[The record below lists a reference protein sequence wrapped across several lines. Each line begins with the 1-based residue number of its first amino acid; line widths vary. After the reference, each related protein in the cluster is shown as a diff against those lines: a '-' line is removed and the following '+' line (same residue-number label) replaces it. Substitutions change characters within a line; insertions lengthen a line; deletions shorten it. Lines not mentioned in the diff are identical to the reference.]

1 MNRIPRWRVALPAC
15 VFAVSALA
23 VGATSA
29 PRLDPPTLRPSHR
42 PLSFTKDVAPLVF
55 RQCAPCH
62 RPGGSA
68 PFNLLTYQDVRDR
81 APLVAA
87 SVEQRRMPPW
97 LPEPGYGEFAG
108 ARRLSDHEVAL
119 IRRWVDEGAVEGD
132 VADLPPP
139 PQWNDEWALGTPNLI
154 VSLPSYELPAG
165 GRDVYRNLVAIIQ
178 VQETRYVRAVEIRP
192 GDPRVVHHARMMIDT
207 TSSSRALDAQDAAPG
222 FDGMDLEG
230 NATNPE
236 GFFVGWTP
244 GKVPKP
250 GAADMAWRLEP
261 GTDLVLQLHLRPT
274 GKPEAVSAQVGF
286 HFAKRPPTRVPALI
300 MLGSFEIDIPP
311 GNANYLVTDQY
322 EVPVDVEVL
331 SVYPHAH
338 YLGKEMQGFATLPS
352 GKTEWLIRI
361 RDWDFNWQDD
371 YRYVEPIAL
380 PAGTV
385 LSMRYTYDNSSDNP
399 QNPNSPPKRVVY
411 GSRSSDEMA
420 DLIVQVLLRDPDDR
434 KLLVQDL
441 AWKDEVSEINY
452 VAREE
457 YLLGNQL
464 SSQGRF
470 GEAAARYREALKLRS
485 DDAKVYTGLARA
497 LLALGEPDGAVLI
510 AERAAQLTDGRDPH
524 ALDQLATAYAAVGR
538 THRAVQTARQALTL
552 AIDAGL
558 DDFAEAIRQRLEQYE
573 RTTQE

>member
-1 MNRIPRWRVALPAC
+1 MNRIPRWRVAPAC
-15 VFAVSALA
+15 AFAVFAVAI
-23 VGATSA
+23 GAAGA
-29 PRLDPPTLRPSHR
+29 PTFDPPTLPRAHR
-42 PLSFTKDVAPLVF
+42 PPSFTKDVAPLVF
-55 RQCAPCH
+55 KHCSPCH

-68 PFNLLTYQDVRDR
+68 PFNLLTYQEVRDR

-97 LPEPGYGEFAG
+97 LPEPGYGDFVG
-108 ARRLSDHEVAL
+108 ARWLSDDEIAL
-119 IRRWVDEGAVEGD
+119 IRRWVDEGATEGD
-132 VADLPPP
+132 PAHLPPAP
-139 PQWNDEWALGTPNLI
+139 EWNDEWVLGTPDLI
-154 VSLPSYELPAG
+154 VSLPSYVLPAG
-165 GRDVYRNLVAIIQ
+165 GRDVYRNLVSSIPLH
-178 VQETRYVRAVEIRP
+178 ETRYVRAVEIRP
-192 GDPRVVHHARMMIDT
+192 GDPRVVHHARMMIDAT
-207 TSSSRALDAQDAAPG
+207 PSSRAVDAQDAAPG
-222 FDGMDLEG
+222 FDGMDLES

-244 GKVPKP
+244 GKIPKP
-250 GAADMAWRLEP
+250 GGDDMAWRLEP

-286 HFAKRPPTRVPALI
+286 YFAERAPRRIPALI
-300 MLGSFEIDIPP
+300 MLGSYEIDIPP
-311 GNANYLVTDQY
+311 GDANYLVTDEY

-338 YLGKEMQGFATLPS
+338 YLGKEMQGFGTLPN

-385 LSMRYTYDNSSDNP
+385 LSMRYSYDNSSENP
-399 QNPNSPPKRVVY
+399 QNPNSPPERVVY

-420 DLIVQVLLRDPDDR
+420 DLIVQVSLRDPDDR
-434 KLLVQDL
+434 ELLVRDL

-452 VAREE
+452 VARKE
-457 YLLGNQL
+457 YLRGNLL

-470 GEAAARYREALKLRS
+470 GEAAAHYREALKLRS
-485 DDAKVYTGLARA
+485 DDAKVYTGLVRA

-510 AERAAQLTDGRDPH
+510 AERAAQLTDNRDPH
-524 ALDQLATAYAAVGR
+524 VLDQLATAYHAVGR
-538 THRAVQTARQALTL
+538 TGRAVQVARRALTL
-552 AIDAGL
+552 AVKAGK
-558 DDFAEAIRQRLEQYE
+558 DDLAEAIRQRLEQYE
-573 RTTQE
+573 RTKQE